1 MTIEHSRVLQAPLE
15 LPLALVKVAAV
26 DPGPA
31 KAAGQVGRFPVL
43 RRVGPTTV
51 IPRQEGIEGWLWTST
66 GGTALTNLGEDDEA
80 PNVALLFTKPLDERC
95 CAPRSIPSSSPRSP
109 RARRSARPTVLGVL
123 FRVADTLPAKNGFKR
138 WGFQDILTDREI
150 PPVQRRHLPTDKAA
164 DPTVRGAAADDV
176 RAKTS
181 VAPPGLSDG
190 AARYRARGE
199 PRRRTRRRPRPLPR
213 LPGHRHG
220 DLEQGRQPARG
231 AVPLVRRDRPLR
243 ARPRRAGR
251 APRAPS
257 PRSRSCR
264 SAGRP
269 RAAGSGRS
277 RRAPRPAS

>member
-1 MTIEHSRVLQAPLE
+1 MSVPPPSSPPPSGPTPSEPAQPTATREALSFAIESRARRVPRGYDADRLELTAAGVTIRHSRVLQAPLE

-31 KAAGQVGRFPVL
+31 KASGQVGRFPIL

-80 PNVALLFTKPLDERC
+80 PNVALVFTKPLDERLLRG
-95 CAPRSIPSSSPRSP
+95 AFDPEFVTALAARSP
-109 RARRSARPTVLGVL
+109 LGAPTVLGVM
-123 FRVADTLPAKNGFKR
+123 FRVADTLPATNGFKR

-181 VAPPGLSDG
+181 VAPPGF
-190 AARYRARGE
+190 
-199 PRRRTRRRPRPLPR
+199 
-213 LPGHRHG
+213 
-220 DLEQGRQPARG
+220 
-231 AVPLVRRDRPLR
+231 
-243 ARPRRAGR
+243 
-251 APRAPS
+251 
-257 PRSRSCR
+257 
-264 SAGRP
+264 
-269 RAAGSGRS
+269 
-277 RRAPRPAS
+277 